1 MNINIQ
7 ANINTYLI
15 KHNILNDYMQYKAYD
30 EKDHV
35 KHANHTKKVQNK
47 KVKSDSTLAKG

>member
-15 KHNILNDYMQYKAYD
+15 KHNILTDYIQYKTYD
-30 EKDHV
+30 EKNHV
-35 KHANHTKKVQNK
+35 KHANHTKTTRNK
-47 KVKSDSTLAKG
+47 KVELGNTLAER